1 MKVYVLTLVNV
12 STIDTE
18 INGEYNNKVFSNYE
32 DAKKE
37 LKEWKDGEYEIM
49 AEENGQEVVIEKD
62 EEDYVYM
69 TWHNG
74 QEGEIIEIKE
84 LELS

>member
-12 STIDTE
+12 STMDTE

-37 LKEWKDGEYEIM
+37 LQEWKDGEYEIM

-62 EEDYVYM
+62 DEDFVYM
-69 TWHNG
+69 TWHDG

>member
-1 MKVYVLTLVNV
+1 MKVYVLTLVNL
-12 STIDTE
+12 STIDCD
-18 INGEYNNKVFSNYE
+18 INGEYNNKVFTDYE

-62 EEDYVYM
+62 EEDFVYM
-69 TWHNG
+69 TWHDG

>member
-37 LKEWKDGEYEIM
+37 LQEWKDGEYEIM

>member
-12 STIDTE
+12 STMDTE

-37 LKEWKDGEYEIM
+37 LQEWKDGEYEIM